1 MHSKTGEEKTVT
13 RMADRKPPPL
23 WRFPGFWGEFGD
35 PYLEETDLETGTTA
49 HAASILEET
58 LSAIVEDPA
67 AAGLELFDQ
76 TQVSLLDDLRAKLQE
91 CQEISVALE
100 AVRKPEHLQ
109 GFVQEISN
117 RIANLAQVTLPLISI
132 LD

>member
-1 MHSKTGEEKTVT
+1 
-13 RMADRKPPPL
+13 MADRKPPPL
-23 WRFPGFWGEFGD
+23 WRFPAFWGEFGD